1 MKKIKSEI
9 IWKGFHWS
17 FFINV
22 QGLIISML
30 RFEKLMNIENIQLA
44 GIELKTSANLML
56 AAAASMELAG
66 DFSRQEYEQYIR
78 PTMMPPKVRSDDFSG
93 LMFWDHAYLMKT
105 WKKIQPIFKN
115 MPLALK
121 SEQDEFVLAYTALCQ
136 SHKKVCS
143 KFGGNEVGSIRSQN
157 TTAIE
162 TLEKFEQNRIKS
174 IANS

>member
-1 MKKIKSEI
+1 MKKIKPEI

-44 GIELKTSANLML
+44 GIELKTATNLML

-66 DFSRQEYEQYIR
+66 DFSRQEYEQHIR
-78 PTMMPPKVRSDDFSG
+78 PTMMPPKVQSDDFSG
-93 LMFWDHAYLMKT
+93 LMFWDHAYLMKI
-105 WKKIQPIFKN
+105 WKKIQPRFKN

-121 SEQDEFVLAYTALCQ
+121 SEQDEFVLAYMALCK